1 MKKYVYALVVLA
13 AMIIT
18 ATNPALNILTK
29 IIVAAACIFTI
40 FVLLTENRYSDG
52 KEK

>member
-18 ATNPALNILTK
+18 ATNPGLNILTK
-29 IIVAAACIFTI
+29 LIVTAACIFTI
-40 FVLLTENRYSDG
+40 FVLLTENRYTDG
-52 KEK
+52 K